1 MEQNKLV
8 LEGPKYLKWKTCKI
22 KSIQDDEII
31 VKTIAGAI
39 SIGAELPQFKGSD
52 VTDMNPIY
60 PRKTGYESYGEVIQV
75 GNKVTNLKVGD
86 RVVSFY
92 GHDTIGIVK
101 GDKVIRVPG
110 YIEPKDALLSI
121 LSCDATKGILKLNP
135 RQDEKV
141 LIIGM
146 GVIGLLAC
154 YFLKYYVGIE
164 HVDIVEPD
172 RTRREFAQ
180 KFSVKNTF
188 DAEEQIVETYNY
200 GFECS
205 ATNSGFHTL
214 QKTLKTNGQIC
225 ILSDGNIEE
234 LTLTADFYQK
244 ELQIIGSSDGYDYQ
258 KHVDWFFSQIEQIP
272 LLEEIFQHEIHYT
285 VLEQCFE
292 ALSKGTIIHP
302 LKVFVSYE

>member
-8 LEGPKYLKWKTCKI
+8 LEGPRRLKWETREI
-22 KSIQDDEII
+22 KFIQDDEII

-101 GDKVIRVPG
+101 GHKVIRVPNS
-110 YIEPKDALLSI
+110 IKPKVALLCI
-121 LSCDATKGILKLNP
+121 LSCDAAKGVLKLEP

-141 LIIGM
+141 LITGM
-146 GVIGLLAC
+146 GVIGLLAY
-154 YFLKYYVGIE
+154 YFLKYYVGVE

-172 RTRREFAQ
+172 RTRREFAK
-180 KFSVKNTF
+180 KFGVKNTF
-188 DAEEQIVETYNY
+188 DAEEQIIETYNY

-214 QKTLKTNGQIC
+214 QKALKTNGQIC

-234 LTLTADFYQK
+234 LTLNDDFYQK
-244 ELQIIGSSDGYDYQ
+244 ELKIIGSSDGYDYQ
-258 KHVDWFFSQIEQIP
+258 KHADWFFSQIEQTP
-272 LLEEIFQHEIHYT
+272 LLEEIFQHEIQYT
-285 VLEQCFE
+285 ELIQCFE
-292 ALSKGTIIHP
+292 ELSQGIITP
-302 LKVFVSYE
+302 LKVFVSYN

>member
-8 LEGPKYLKWKTCKI
+8 LKGPKRLKWETREI

-39 SIGAELPQFKGSD
+39 SIGAELPQYKESD
-52 VTDMNPIY
+52 VTDTNPIY

-75 GNKVTNLKVGD
+75 GNKVTNLNVGD

-92 GHDTIGIVK
+92 GHETIGIVK
-101 GDKVIRVPG
+101 GDKVIRVPS
-110 YIEPKDALLSI
+110 YITPKVALLSI
-121 LSCDATKGILKLNP
+121 LSCDAAKGVLKLNL

-141 LIIGM
+141 LITGM

-154 YFLKYYVGIE
+154 YFLKYYVGVK
-164 HVDIVEPD
+164 HVDVVEPNKN
-172 RTRREFAQ
+172 RRDFAK
-180 KFSVKNTF
+180 KFGAKNIYES
-188 DAEEQIVETYNY
+188 EEQIIETYNY

-214 QKTLKTNGQIC
+214 QKAINSNGEIC
-225 ILSDGNIEE
+225 ILSDGNIED
-234 LTLTADFYQK
+234 LTLTADFYRK

-258 KHVDWFFSQIEQIP
+258 KHADWFFNQIEQTPWIGG
-272 LLEEIFQHEIHYT
+272 IFQHEIHYNA
-285 VLEQCFE
+285 LEKCFE
-292 ALSKGTIIHP
+292 ELSERIITP

>member
-101 GDKVIRVPG
+101 GDKVIRVPS

-121 LSCDATKGILKLNP
+121 LSCDAAKGILKLNP
-135 RQDEKV
+135 R
-141 LIIGM
+141 
-146 GVIGLLAC
+146 
-154 YFLKYYVGIE
+154 
-164 HVDIVEPD
+164 
-172 RTRREFAQ
+172 
-180 KFSVKNTF
+180 
-188 DAEEQIVETYNY
+188 
-200 GFECS
+200 
-205 ATNSGFHTL
+205 
-214 QKTLKTNGQIC
+214 
-225 ILSDGNIEE
+225 
-234 LTLTADFYQK
+234 
-244 ELQIIGSSDGYDYQ
+244 
-258 KHVDWFFSQIEQIP
+258 
-272 LLEEIFQHEIHYT
+272 
-285 VLEQCFE
+285 
-292 ALSKGTIIHP
+292 
-302 LKVFVSYE
+302 

>member
-8 LEGPKYLKWKTCKI
+8 LEGPKLLKWETCKI
-22 KSIQDDEII
+22 KPIQDDKII

-39 SIGAELPQFKGSD
+39 SIGAELPQYNGSD
-52 VTDMNPIY
+52 VTDTHPIY

-75 GNKVTNLKVGD
+75 GNKVKNLNIGD
-86 RVVSFY
+86 KVVSFY
-92 GHDTIGIVK
+92 GHETIGVVK
-101 GDKVIRVPG
+101 GYKVIRVPS
-110 YIEPKDALLSI
+110 YIKPKVALLSI
-121 LSCDATKGILKLNP
+121 LSCDAAKGILKLNP

-141 LIIGM
+141 LITGM

-164 HVDIVEPD
+164 HVDVVEPNKN
-172 RTRREFAQ
+172 RRDFAK
-180 KFSVKNTF
+180 KFGAKNIY
-188 DAEEQIVETYNY
+188 ASEEQIIETYNY

-214 QKTLKTNGQIC
+214 QKALKTNGQIC

-234 LTLTADFYQK
+234 LTLTANFYQK

-258 KHVDWFFSQIEQIP
+258 KHADWFFNQIEQTPWI
-272 LLEEIFQHEIHYT
+272 EEIFQHEIQYT
-285 VLEQCFE
+285 SLIQCFAE
-292 ALSKGTIIHP
+292 LSLGIIKP

>member
-8 LEGPKYLKWKTCKI
+8 LKGTKRLKWETRKI

-39 SIGAELPQFKGSD
+39 SIGAELPQYKESD
-52 VTDMNPIY
+52 VTDTNPIY

-75 GNKVTNLKVGD
+75 GNKVTNLNVGD

-92 GHDTIGIVK
+92 GHETIGIVK
-101 GDKVIRVPG
+101 GDKVIRVPS
-110 YIEPKDALLSI
+110 YITPKVALLSI
-121 LSCDATKGILKLNP
+121 LSCDAAKGVLKLNL

-141 LIIGM
+141 LITGM

-154 YFLKYYVGIE
+154 YFLKYYVGVK
-164 HVDIVEPD
+164 HVDVVEPNKN
-172 RTRREFAQ
+172 RRDFAK
-180 KFSVKNTF
+180 KFGAKNIYES
-188 DAEEQIVETYNY
+188 EEQIIETYNY

-214 QKTLKTNGQIC
+214 QKAINSNGEIC
-225 ILSDGNIEE
+225 ILSDGNIED
-234 LTLTADFYQK
+234 LTLTADFYRK

-258 KHVDWFFSQIEQIP
+258 KHADWFFNQIEQTPWI
-272 LLEEIFQHEIHYT
+272 EEIFQHEIHYNA
-285 VLEQCFE
+285 LEKCFE
-292 ALSKGTIIHP
+292 ELSERIITP

>member
-8 LEGPKYLKWKTCKI
+8 LKGPKRLKWETREI

-39 SIGAELPQFKGSD
+39 SIGAELPQYKESD
-52 VTDMNPIY
+52 VTDTNPIY

-75 GNKVTNLKVGD
+75 GNKVTNLNVGD

-92 GHDTIGIVK
+92 GHETIGIVK
-101 GDKVIRVPG
+101 GDKVIRVPS
-110 YIEPKDALLSI
+110 YITPKVALLSI
-121 LSCDATKGILKLNP
+121 LSCDAAKGVLKLNL

-141 LIIGM
+141 LITGM

-154 YFLKYYVGIE
+154 YFLKYYVGVK
-164 HVDIVEPD
+164 HVDVVEPNKN
-172 RTRREFAQ
+172 RRDFAK
-180 KFSVKNTF
+180 KFGAKNIYES
-188 DAEEQIVETYNY
+188 EEQIIETYNY

-214 QKTLKTNGQIC
+214 QKAINSNGEIC
-225 ILSDGNIEE
+225 ILSDGNIED
-234 LTLTADFYQK
+234 LTLTADFYRK

-258 KHVDWFFSQIEQIP
+258 KHADWFFNQIEQTPWI
-272 LLEEIFQHEIHYT
+272 EGIFQHEIHYNA
-285 VLEQCFE
+285 LEKCFE
-292 ALSKGTIIHP
+292 ELSERIITP

>member
-8 LEGPKYLKWKTCKI
+8 LEGPRRLKWETREI
-22 KSIQDDEII
+22 KFIQDDEII

-101 GDKVIRVPG
+101 GHKVIRVPNS
-110 YIEPKDALLSI
+110 IKPKVALLCI
-121 LSCDATKGILKLNP
+121 LSCDAAKGVLKLEP

-141 LIIGM
+141 LITGM
-146 GVIGLLAC
+146 GVIGLLAY
-154 YFLKYYVGIE
+154 YFLKYYVGVE

-172 RTRREFAQ
+172 RTRREFAK
-180 KFSVKNTF
+180 KFGVKNTF
-188 DAEEQIVETYNY
+188 DAEEQIIETYNY

-214 QKTLKTNGQIC
+214 QKALKTNGQIC

-234 LTLTADFYQK
+234 LTLNDDFYQK
-244 ELQIIGSSDGYDYQ
+244 ELKIIGSSDGYDYQ
-258 KHVDWFFSQIEQIP
+258 KHADWFFSQIEQTPWI
-272 LLEEIFQHEIHYT
+272 EEIFQHEIQYT
-285 VLEQCFE
+285 ELIQCFE
-292 ALSKGTIIHP
+292 ELNQGIITP
-302 LKVFVSYE
+302 LKVFVSYK